1 MLTKEIAVSWSRYW
15 AFFTLKSIK
24 KRWSALPEILLLATL
39 EQNWIWII
47 DLKFFAVVSQN
58 CLLCLYS
65 ISCYVSDEVSMNIMN
80 AVSALGCPLG

>member
-39 EQNWIWII
+39 EQN
-47 DLKFFAVVSQN
+47 
-58 CLLCLYS
+58 
-65 ISCYVSDEVSMNIMN
+65 
-80 AVSALGCPLG
+80 